1 MLSRLL
7 RQCLFSIV
15 HLVVSLLVAVQNVY
29 HCFWTYYCGLF
40 SEQEAKTDIGV
51 LIKHI
56 PNISKKPKHLVLLTD
71 TSQHSLKDL
80 ALVVIWSLVA
90 GVPYISF
97 YDVTG
102 ELKQSESKLFVEV
115 EKCKK
120 GVPGC
125 IKWSNRPNLN
135 GYTNGIQ
142 AHTITINIFA
152 NSDGRP
158 KLAECIRKIASN
170 EVDCKREGNEFTAQE
185 LDETIR
191 RFYPSIPDPDLI
203 MYTGSLC
210 CTHGLLPWQ
219 IRLSEFVQLSLDQ
232 CINIECYV
240 GALYKY
246 NKCDQRFGK

>member
-7 RQCLFSIV
+7 RQFLFTLV
-15 HLVVSLLVAVQNVY
+15 HLVVSVLVAVQNVY
-29 HCFWTYYCGLF
+29 LRIRTQYNDF
-40 SEQEAKTDIGV
+40 SGGEEAANDVEVI
-51 LIKHI
+51 LRHI
-56 PNISKKPKHLVLLTD
+56 PYIIKKPKHLVILTD
-71 TSQHSLKDL
+71 MTQHTLKDL

-97 YDVTG
+97 HDVTG
-102 ELKQSESKLFVEV
+102 ELKENETKLFLEV

-142 AHTITINIFA
+142 AHTITINVFTA
-152 NSDGRP
+152 SDGRP
-158 KLAECIRKIASN
+158 KIAECIRKIANN
-170 EVDCKREGNEFTAQE
+170 ELNCKRKTNEFTAQE
-185 LDETIR
+185 FDEVLR
-191 RFYPSIPDPDLI
+191 QFYPSIPDPDLV
-203 MYTGSLC
+203 MYTGSSC
-210 CTHGLLPWQ
+210 RTYGLLPWQ

-232 CINIECYV
+232 CINIQCYI